1 MEKPTKRASIT
12 AAIAVAAVAGLALLS
27 SAVAGPSASYNRAIY
42 KLTVTSPA
50 DIGGTPTTEWVSLS
64 DGTWQADL
72 DDQTFVASADSY
84 VIVDRDSGTVYR
96 RTGPPSFMGDLGQA
110 PDGVLALKA
119 HLKGDTTLQRRGLHL
134 KVGKDQAGRV
144 KLDVL
149 DAADKQVLVVT
160 IDGQISD
167 EDAAAARL
175 LDVNPP
181 QVHVRDTA
189 MPVGKAPTTG
199 PVAYWFGPAVGNWHA
214 AAAAAHSR
222 VRTPEQVMSGQGA
235 RAESNAVVTLY
246 EHPGVKA
253 TSAQPGIL
261 SRPDGELQIVSEPV
275 TSAHAQ
281 GLIDAF
287 NGKNGDETY
296 APWPRSTVTLA
307 SGEQATVVP
316 SQFDGDG
323 PSRES
328 FFVITSTTLVQI
340 SGDVALS
347 EIPGLAAQL
356 RRLK

>member
-1 MEKPTKRASIT
+1 MGKPTKRASVT

-27 SAVAGPSASYNRAIY
+27 SAVAGPSASYNRGIY

-50 DIGGTPTTEWVSLS
+50 DSGGTPTTEWVSLS

-72 DDQTFVASADSY
+72 DDQTFVANADSY
-84 VIVDRDSGTVYR
+84 VIVDHASGTVYR

-110 PDGVLALKA
+110 PDGVLALRA
-119 HLKGDTTLQRRGLHL
+119 HLKGDTALQQRGLHL
-134 KVGKDQAGRV
+134 RVGRDQAGRV
-144 KLDVL
+144 KLNVL
-149 DAADKQVLVVT
+149 DAADKEVLAVT
-160 IDGQISD
+160 VDGQVSD
-167 EDAAAARL
+167 QDAAAARL
-175 LDVNPP
+175 LEVNPS
-181 QVHVRDTA
+181 QVHVRDA
-189 MPVGKAPTTG
+189 ALPVGKAPSNG
-199 PVAYWFGPAVGNWHA
+199 PVAYWFGPAVANWHA

-222 VRTPEQVMSGQGA
+222 IRTPEQVMSGQGS

-246 EHPGVKA
+246 ERPGVKT
-253 TSAQPGIL
+253 TSAQPGVL

-275 TSAHAQ
+275 ASAHAQ

-296 APWPRSTVTLA
+296 APWPRSTLTLA

-316 SQFDGDG
+316 SQFDGGG
-323 PSRES
+323 PSREA

-347 EIPGLAAQL
+347 DIPGLAAQL
-356 RRLK
+356 RRLR